1 MMCSLAC
8 PYLVIGDYGY
18 KCRMYKVGLKTKDGV
33 PERLEVCVHGGR
45 DKEVPLRK

>member
-1 MMCSLAC
+1 MCSLMC
-8 PYLVIGDYGY
+8 PYLVIGNYGY
-18 KCRMYKVGLKTKDGV
+18 KCKLYKMGLKTMGGL

>member
-33 PERLEVCVHGGR
+33 PECLEVCVNGGR